1 MFSFSLFLSLSNT
14 YSNVKRVVK
23 RVDRRGKQIDREN
36 LSSQYVLET
45 IRLKLSGIL
54 NRIIRDML
62 VAKKKKLREQAL
74 TRLKEVSSRI

>member
-14 YSNVKRVVK
+14 YSNVNRVVK

-45 IRLKLSGIL
+45 IRLSGIL

>member
-1 MFSFSLFLSLSNT
+1 M
-14 YSNVKRVVK
+14 K

-54 NRIIRDML
+54 NRIITDTL
-62 VAKKKKLREQAL
+62 VAKKEKKK
-74 TRLKEVSSRI
+74 KETSRTNSHAIERNILVDKIKYFHRVAFVLSN